1 MRICR
6 FLIIVAILVLAC
18 PGTRAQFKRDA
29 FTQNYSDLKDTTA
42 RKDSI
47 DKMFSFKEFF
57 RGVSHKQE
65 LLPGTLFAGSM
76 LFIGSQQIYH
86 KDYWKLPII
95 YGGLGATV
103 GLGIH
108 YRRQYNASV
117 SDYEAAYALD
127 PNTTLTVDEHARNLS
142 TAMFIGAGAIYWATL
157 MDGVIRYPSGGRHPH
172 PGKATLYS
180 LLLPGLGQAYN
191 GEYWKIPIY
200 CGGLI
205 ACVYYYN
212 FNTINFERF
221 RRIYIEAT
229 DTEVP
234 YSGPIT
240 AETALYY
247 RNIYRTYRD
256 YSIVALLL
264 VYAIQVIDANVFA
277 YMHDFEV
284 TDDVSLNVS
293 PTVISPPGQFA
304 MNASNPAFGVRFG
317 ITF

>member
-127 PNTTLTVDEHARNLS
+127 PNTTLTVDEHSRNLS

-200 CGGLI
+200 WGAIAGG
-205 ACVYYYN
+205 VYFYSNNKRNY
-212 FNTINFERF
+212 ERYKW
-221 RRIYIEAT
+221 IYDQANST
-229 DTEVP
+229 DPDVEKPPV
-234 YSGPIT
+234 S
-240 AETALYY
+240 AENALYY
-247 RNIYRTYRD
+247 RDIYRRYRD
-256 YSIVALLL
+256 YSILATALFY
-264 VYAIQVIDANVFA
+264 VIQVVDANVFA
-277 YMHDFEV
+277 YMQDFEI
-284 TDDVSLNVS
+284 DDDITLRVE
-293 PTVISPPGQFA
+293 PTVITPDYAQAPG
-304 MNASNPAFGVRFG
+304 MGLGLTLRF
-317 ITF
+317 